1 MIEIEMV
8 EMFKCTCR
16 FCSYIWKVDDIP
28 SRCAKCKKSNWNR
41 DENGKECTVVPE
53 KKKSV
58 EKKEAAKEIIKKTE
72 EKMEAVSRQIGIVL
86 PSVEHNENCTCMVCK
101 IKRGKL

>member
-1 MIEIEMV
+1 
-8 EMFKCTCR
+8 MFKCTCR

-53 KKKSV
+53 KTKRPTV
-58 EKKEAAKEIIKKTE
+58 TEKKEVAKEAIKKAE
-72 EKMEAVSRQIGIVL
+72 EKLEAVGRQIGIVL
-86 PSVEHNENCTCMVCK
+86 PSQLEHNENCTCMVCK